1 MRITDVG
8 GYLESEER
16 KRQVKR
22 DRELFAYG
30 KEDRTHVEYI
40 PMQMP
45 RKWTHEDIH
54 SYRVSSYRGSQYLL
68 TRGQLNRTAKSQ
80 LPDVFRVPVSP
91 ARD

>member
-30 KEDRTHVEYI
+30 KEDRTHVESGI
-40 PMQMP
+40 FQCRCLANGRM
-45 RKWTHEDIH
+45 
-54 SYRVSSYRGSQYLL
+54 
-68 TRGQLNRTAKSQ
+68 RTSIATGWVATVEVNIS
-80 LPDVFRVPVSP
+80 
-91 ARD
+91 